1 MNATTVL
8 RIAAVLAAV
17 QGTAHSVLFLT
28 AKPRHGAAEVAVI
41 EAMKSNRF
49 FAGATRSYWDFYF
62 GYGLLAA
69 AACFVQAILFWQL
82 GKIAASHPTLI
93 RPMVGLFL
101 LANVGHALLIARY
114 FSLYVTIA
122 FDLLIAA
129 CLAWAFVLASGL
141 TTLGATQ

>member
-1 MNATTVL
+1 MNDVTIL

-17 QGTAHSVLFLT
+17 QGTAHSAIFLT
-28 AKPRHGAAEVAVI
+28 AKPRHGAPEVGVI
-41 EAMKSNRF
+41 EVMKSNRF
-49 FAGATRSYWDFYF
+49 FAGGTRSYWDFYF

-82 GKIAASHPTLI
+82 GTIAAFNGELI
-93 RPMVGLFL
+93 RPIVGLFL
-101 LANVGHALLIARY
+101 LANVGHALLVARY

-129 CLAWAFVLASGL
+129 CLALGYVLAAG
-141 TTLGATQ
+141 

>member
-1 MNATTVL
+1 MNTTIIL

-41 EAMKSNRF
+41 EVMKSNRF

-82 GKIAASHPTLI
+82 GKIATSHPTLV
-93 RPMVGLFL
+93 RPMVGLFV

-114 FSLYVTIA
+114 FSLYITIA

-129 CLAWAFVLASGL
+129 CLAWAFVVAGGL
-141 TTLGATQ
+141 ITLGTNQ

>member
-1 MNATTVL
+1 MNTVTIL
-8 RIAAVLAAV
+8 RIAGVLAAV

-28 AKPRHGAAEVAVI
+28 AKPRHGAAEVGVI

-49 FAGATRSYWDFYF
+49 FAGGTRSYWDFYF

-82 GKIAASHPTLI
+82 GTIATSHPELV
-93 RPMVGLFL
+93 RPMVGLFF
-101 LANVGHALLIARY
+101 LANLGHALLIARY

-129 CLAWAFVLASGL
+129 CLAGGFVLAG
-141 TTLGATQ
+141 G